1 MRELYLE
8 CYSGISGDMTVAALL
23 DLGVPGEYL
32 MKELEKLHLD
42 GYEIKISKTKKNQ
55 ITATDF
61 DVVLNDEHKDEH
73 GHEHAHTHVNDEDV
87 KECQEQEHSHGHVHK
102 HTHVHNSYREIK
114 EFILASELSD
124 RVKKMILKI
133 FQVIAEAEAQV
144 HGTTVDEV
152 HFHEVG
158 AVDSI
163 VDISAA
169 AICLDYLEFDSIVTS
184 EIWEGKGHVWCQHGR
199 IPVPAP
205 AVLAIFSKSQ
215 TRLHLS
221 GVQGE
226 MVTPTGAGIVAAL
239 SGENQ
244 LPDSFVIEKIGI
256 GAGKKDFPH
265 ANVLRAMILN
275 TEKEKKALHEHE
287 HKHKHEQ
294 EHNHEYSHEHEYGH
308 THCHEEQ
315 KNEKKKTVVNETKE
329 EIKNKDEQKGFHDV
343 QTETVCVMETNVD
356 DCSGEQLGYAREGLL
371 KAGALDVCCMPLY
384 MKKGRPAYLF
394 QIICRPA
401 DEEALKTILFRETT
415 SIGFRRY
422 EEERQKLDRE
432 MISVT
437 LPDGNTIRI
446 KKCMHHEV
454 TYYYPEYEDVKK
466 TCEMRGEA
474 FRMVYEEARSLAE
487 KSEE

>member
-42 GYEIKISKTKKNQ
+42 GYEIKISRTKKNQ

-61 DVVLNDEHKDEH
+61 DVILKDEHKEEH

-87 KECQEQEHSHGHVHK
+87 KECHEQEHSHE

-124 RVKKMILKI
+124 RVKEMILKI

-144 HGTTVDEV
+144 HGTAVDKV

-169 AICLDYLEFDSIVTS
+169 AICLDYLGFDSIVTS

-215 TRLHLS
+215 IRLHLS

-275 TEKEKKALHEHE
+275 TEKEKKAVHE
-287 HKHKHEQ
+287 HKHKYSHEQ
-294 EHNHEYSHEHEYGH
+294 EHSY

-315 KNEKKKTVVNETKE
+315 EIEKKKTAVNETKE
-329 EIKNKDEQKGFHDV
+329 EMKNKDEQKGFHDV

-356 DCSGEQLGYAREGLL
+356 DCSGEQLGYAREVLL

-394 QIICRPA
+394 QIICKPA

-437 LPDGNTIRI
+437 LLDGNTIRI

-454 TYYYPEYEDVKK
+454 TYYYPEYEDVRK

-474 FRMVYEEARSLAE
+474 FRMVYEEARSLAK

>member
-32 MKELEKLHLD
+32 VKELEKLHLD

-61 DVVLNDEHKDEH
+61 DVILKEEH
-73 GHEHAHTHVNDEDV
+73 
-87 KECQEQEHSHGHVHK
+87 EHSHEHHHGA

-124 RVKKMILKI
+124 KVKEMILKI

-169 AICLDYLEFDSIVTS
+169 AICLDYLGFDSIVTS

-275 TEKEKKALHEHE
+275 TEKEKKTVQEHQ
-287 HKHKHEQ
+287 HNHEQ
-294 EHNHEYSHEHEYGH
+294 EHKQEHEHNHEHSHEQEHGH
-308 THCHEEQ
+308 THCHEQPE
-315 KNEKKKTVVNETKE
+315 NEKKKIEV
-329 EIKNKDEQKGFHDV
+329 KNEQKGFHDV

-356 DCSGEQLGYAREGLL
+356 DCSGEQLGYAREVLL

-432 MISVT
+432 MVSVT

-446 KKCMHHEV
+446 KKCMHHDV

-466 TCEMRGEA
+466 TGEMRGEA
-474 FRMVYEEARSLAE
+474 FRMVYEEAKNLAE
-487 KSEE
+487 KNNEE

>member
-23 DLGVPGEYL
+23 DLGVPGEHL

-42 GYEIKISKTKKNQ
+42 GYEIKISRTKKNQ

-61 DVVLNDEHKDEH
+61 DVILKDEHKEEH

-87 KECQEQEHSHGHVHK
+87 KECHEQEHS
-102 HTHVHNSYREIK
+102 
-114 EFILASELSD
+114 
-124 RVKKMILKI
+124 
-133 FQVIAEAEAQV
+133 
-144 HGTTVDEV
+144 
-152 HFHEVG
+152 
-158 AVDSI
+158 
-163 VDISAA
+163 
-169 AICLDYLEFDSIVTS
+169 
-184 EIWEGKGHVWCQHGR
+184 
-199 IPVPAP
+199 
-205 AVLAIFSKSQ
+205 
-215 TRLHLS
+215 
-221 GVQGE
+221 
-226 MVTPTGAGIVAAL
+226 
-239 SGENQ
+239 
-244 LPDSFVIEKIGI
+244 
-256 GAGKKDFPH
+256 
-265 ANVLRAMILN
+265 
-275 TEKEKKALHEHE
+275 
-287 HKHKHEQ
+287 
-294 EHNHEYSHEHEYGH
+294 H

-315 KNEKKKTVVNETKE
+315 EIEKKKTAVNETKE
-329 EIKNKDEQKGFHDV
+329 EMKNKDEQKGFHDV

-356 DCSGEQLGYAREGLL
+356 DCSGEQLGYAREVLL

-384 MKKGRPAYLF
+384 MKKGRPSYLF
-394 QIICRPA
+394 QIICKPA

-437 LPDGNTIRI
+437 LLDGNTIRI
-446 KKCMHHEV
+446 KKCMHHDV
-454 TYYYPEYEDVKK
+454 IYYYPEYEDVRK

>member
-1 MRELYLE
+1 MRKLYLE

-61 DVVLNDEHKDEH
+61 DVVLKDENKDEH
-73 GHEHAHTHVNDEDV
+73 SHEHAHPHVHEEDV
-87 KECQEQEHSHGHVHK
+87 KECHEQEHSHGHGHE

-114 EFILASELSD
+114 EFILASELSKK
-124 RVKKMILKI
+124 VKEMILKI

-169 AICLDYLEFDSIVTS
+169 AICLDYLGFDSIVTS

-275 TEKEKKALHEHE
+275 TEKEKKALHEH
-287 HKHKHEQ
+287 KHKCEQ
-294 EHNHEYSHEHEYGH
+294 EYNHNHEYSHE
-308 THCHEEQ
+308 EQ
-315 KNEKKKTVVNETKE
+315 KTEKKKTAVNETKE
-329 EIKNKDEQKGFHDV
+329 ETKNKDEQKRFHDV

-356 DCSGEQLGYAREGLL
+356 DCSGEQLGYAREVLL

-394 QIICRPA
+394 QIICKPA

-466 TCEMRGEA
+466 NCEMRGEA

>member
-73 GHEHAHTHVNDEDV
+73 GHEHAHTHVHEEDV
-87 KECQEQEHSHGHVHK
+87 KECHEHTSEEHETHT
-102 HTHVHNSYREIK
+102 HTHVHNSYREIRK
-114 EFILASELSD
+114 FILASEFSD
-124 RVKKMILKI
+124 RVKKMVLKI

-163 VDISAA
+163 VDISAT
-169 AICLDYLEFDSIVTS
+169 AICLDYLGFDSIVTS

-275 TEKEKKALHEHE
+275 TEKEKKALHKHE

-294 EHNHEYSHEHEYGH
+294 EHNHEYGH
-308 THCHEEQ
+308 THCHEER
-315 KNEKKKTVVNETKE
+315 
-329 EIKNKDEQKGFHDV
+329 GFHDV

-356 DCSGEQLGYAREGLL
+356 DCSGEQLGYAREVLL

-394 QIICRPA
+394 QIICKPA

>member
-87 KECQEQEHSHGHVHK
+87 KECHEQEHSHE

-169 AICLDYLEFDSIVTS
+169 AICLDYLGFDSIVTS

-215 TRLHLS
+215 IRLHLS

-275 TEKEKKALHEHE
+275 TEKEKKALHEH
-287 HKHKHEQ
+287 KHK
-294 EHNHEYSHEHEYGH
+294 HEYSHEHEYGH
-308 THCHEEQ
+308 THCHEER
-315 KNEKKKTVVNETKE
+315 
-329 EIKNKDEQKGFHDV
+329 GFHDV

-356 DCSGEQLGYAREGLL
+356 DCSGEQLGYAREVLL

-437 LPDGNTIRI
+437 LLDGNTIRI

>member
-42 GYEIKISKTKKNQ
+42 GYEIKISRTKKNQ

-61 DVVLNDEHKDEH
+61 DVILKDEHKEEH

-87 KECQEQEHSHGHVHK
+87 KECHEQEHSHEHM
-102 HTHVHNSYREIK
+102 HVHNSYREIK

-124 RVKKMILKI
+124 RVKERILKI

-144 HGTTVDEV
+144 HGTAVDEV

-169 AICLDYLEFDSIVTS
+169 AICLDYLGFDSIVTS

-275 TEKEKKALHEHE
+275 TEKEKKAVHE
-287 HKHKHEQ
+287 HKHKYSHEQ
-294 EHNHEYSHEHEYGH
+294 EHSH
-308 THCHEEQ
+308 THCHEE
-315 KNEKKKTVVNETKE
+315 KKKTAVNETKE
-329 EIKNKDEQKGFHDV
+329 EMRNKDEQKGFHDV

-356 DCSGEQLGYAREGLL
+356 DCSGEQLGYAREVLL

-437 LPDGNTIRI
+437 LLDGNTIRI
-446 KKCMHHEV
+446 KKCMHHDV
-454 TYYYPEYEDVKK
+454 IYYYPEYEDVRK

>member
-32 MKELEKLHLD
+32 MRELEKLHLD

-87 KECQEQEHSHGHVHK
+87 KECQEQEHSHGHAHK
-102 HTHVHNSYREIK
+102 HTHVHNSYCEIK

-124 RVKKMILKI
+124 RVKEMILKI

-169 AICLDYLEFDSIVTS
+169 AICLDYLGFDSIVTS

-275 TEKEKKALHEHE
+275 TEKEKKALHEH
-287 HKHKHEQ
+287 KHKHEHER
-294 EHNHEYSHEHEYGH
+294 EHNHEYSHEER
-308 THCHEEQ
+308 
-315 KNEKKKTVVNETKE
+315 
-329 EIKNKDEQKGFHDV
+329 GFHDV

-356 DCSGEQLGYAREGLL
+356 DCSGEQLGYAREVLL

-394 QIICRPA
+394 QIICKPA

-437 LPDGNTIRI
+437 LLDGNTIRI

>member
-1 MRELYLE
+1 
-8 CYSGISGDMTVAALL
+8 
-23 DLGVPGEYL
+23 
-32 MKELEKLHLD
+32 
-42 GYEIKISKTKKNQ
+42 
-55 ITATDF
+55 
-61 DVVLNDEHKDEH
+61 
-73 GHEHAHTHVNDEDV
+73 
-87 KECQEQEHSHGHVHK
+87 
-102 HTHVHNSYREIK
+102 
-114 EFILASELSD
+114 
-124 RVKKMILKI
+124 MILKI

-144 HGTTVDEV
+144 HGTAVDEV

-169 AICLDYLEFDSIVTS
+169 AICLDYLGFDSIVTS

-275 TEKEKKALHEHE
+275 TEKEKKAVHE
-287 HKHKHEQ
+287 HKHKYSHEQ
-294 EHNHEYSHEHEYGH
+294 EHSH

-315 KNEKKKTVVNETKE
+315 EIEKKKTAVNETKE
-329 EIKNKDEQKGFHDV
+329 EMKNKDEQKGFHDV

-356 DCSGEQLGYAREGLL
+356 DCSGEQLGYAREVLL

-437 LPDGNTIRI
+437 LLDGNTIRI
-446 KKCMHHEV
+446 KKCMHH
-454 TYYYPEYEDVKK
+454 DVI
-466 TCEMRGEA
+466 
-474 FRMVYEEARSLAE
+474 Y
-487 KSEE
+487 

>member
-32 MKELEKLHLD
+32 IEELGKLHLD

-61 DVVLNDEHKDEH
+61 DVILKDEQGH
-73 GHEHAHTHVNDEDV
+73 SHEHTSEEYGTHTHI
-87 KECQEQEHSHGHVHK
+87 
-102 HTHVHNSYREIK
+102 HVHNSYHEIK
-114 EFILASELSD
+114 KLILASELSD
-124 RVKKMILKI
+124 KVKEMILKI

-169 AICLDYLEFDSIVTS
+169 AICLDYLGFDSIVTS

-205 AVLAIFSKSQ
+205 AVLTIFSKSQ

-239 SGENQ
+239 SGVNQ

-265 ANVLRAMILN
+265 ANVLRAMIIN
-275 TEKEKKALHEHE
+275 TFISMNRVMFIVMRRRKA
-287 HKHKHEQ
+287 
-294 EHNHEYSHEHEYGH
+294 
-308 THCHEEQ
+308 
-315 KNEKKKTVVNETKE
+315 KKKRSK
-329 EIKNKDEQKGFHDV
+329 QKMSRRDFMMSRRKR
-343 QTETVCVMETNVD
+343 CV
-356 DCSGEQLGYAREGLL
+356 
-371 KAGALDVCCMPLY
+371 
-384 MKKGRPAYLF
+384 
-394 QIICRPA
+394 
-401 DEEALKTILFRETT
+401 
-415 SIGFRRY
+415 
-422 EEERQKLDRE
+422 
-432 MISVT
+432 
-437 LPDGNTIRI
+437 
-446 KKCMHHEV
+446 
-454 TYYYPEYEDVKK
+454 
-466 TCEMRGEA
+466 
-474 FRMVYEEARSLAE
+474 
-487 KSEE
+487 

>member
-61 DVVLNDEHKDEH
+61 DVILKDEHKEEH
-73 GHEHAHTHVNDEDV
+73 GHKHAHTHVNDEDV
-87 KECQEQEHSHGHVHK
+87 KECHEQEHSQE

-114 EFILASELSD
+114 EFILDSKLSD
-124 RVKKMILKI
+124 RVKEMILKI

-144 HGTTVDEV
+144 HGTAVDEV

-169 AICLDYLEFDSIVTS
+169 AICLDYLGFDSIVTS

-256 GAGKKDFPH
+256 GAGKKDFSH

-275 TEKEKKALHEHE
+275 TEKEKKAVHE
-287 HKHKHEQ
+287 HKHKYSHEQ
-294 EHNHEYSHEHEYGH
+294 EHSY

-315 KNEKKKTVVNETKE
+315 EIEKKKTAVNETKE
-329 EIKNKDEQKGFHDV
+329 EMRNKDEQRGFHDV

-356 DCSGEQLGYAREGLL
+356 DCSGEQLGYAREVLL

-394 QIICRPA
+394 QIICKPA
-401 DEEALKTILFRETT
+401 VISLFGPALYR
-415 SIGFRRY
+415 
-422 EEERQKLDRE
+422 
-432 MISVT
+432 
-437 LPDGNTIRI
+437 
-446 KKCMHHEV
+446 
-454 TYYYPEYEDVKK
+454 
-466 TCEMRGEA
+466 
-474 FRMVYEEARSLAE
+474 
-487 KSEE
+487 

>member
-42 GYEIKISKTKKNQ
+42 GYEIKISRTKKNQ

-61 DVVLNDEHKDEH
+61 DVILKDEHKEEH
-73 GHEHAHTHVNDEDV
+73 GHEHVHTHVNDEDV
-87 KECQEQEHSHGHVHK
+87 KECHEQEHSHE

-124 RVKKMILKI
+124 KVKEMILKI

-144 HGTTVDEV
+144 HGTAVDEV

-169 AICLDYLEFDSIVTS
+169 AICLDYLGFDSIVTS

-256 GAGKKDFPH
+256 GAGKKDFSH

-275 TEKEKKALHEHE
+275 TEKEKKAVHEHE
-287 HKHKHEQ
+287 HKYSHEQ
-294 EHNHEYSHEHEYGH
+294 EHSH

-315 KNEKKKTVVNETKE
+315 EIEKKKDSCK
-329 EIKNKDEQKGFHDV
+329 
-343 QTETVCVMETNVD
+343 
-356 DCSGEQLGYAREGLL
+356 
-371 KAGALDVCCMPLY
+371 
-384 MKKGRPAYLF
+384 
-394 QIICRPA
+394 
-401 DEEALKTILFRETT
+401 
-415 SIGFRRY
+415 
-422 EEERQKLDRE
+422 
-432 MISVT
+432 
-437 LPDGNTIRI
+437 
-446 KKCMHHEV
+446 
-454 TYYYPEYEDVKK
+454 
-466 TCEMRGEA
+466 
-474 FRMVYEEARSLAE
+474 
-487 KSEE
+487 

>member
-73 GHEHAHTHVNDEDV
+73 GHEHAHTHVHEEDV
-87 KECQEQEHSHGHVHK
+87 KECHEHTSEEHETHT
-102 HTHVHNSYREIK
+102 HTHVHNSYREIR
-114 EFILASELSD
+114 EFILASGLSKK
-124 RVKKMILKI
+124 VKEMILKI

-169 AICLDYLEFDSIVTS
+169 AICLDYLGFGSIVTS

-275 TEKEKKALHEHE
+275 TEREKKALHEHK
-287 HKHKHEQ
+287 HKHKHER
-294 EHNHEYSHEHEYGH
+294 EHNHEYSH
-308 THCHEEQ
+308 THCHEER
-315 KNEKKKTVVNETKE
+315 
-329 EIKNKDEQKGFHDV
+329 GFHDV

-356 DCSGEQLGYAREGLL
+356 DCSGEQLGYAREVLL

-394 QIICRPA
+394 QIICKLA

>member
-23 DLGVPGEYL
+23 DLGVPGAYL

-61 DVVLNDEHKDEH
+61 DVILNDEHKDEH

-87 KECQEQEHSHGHVHK
+87 KECQEQEHSHGHAHK

-169 AICLDYLEFDSIVTS
+169 AICLDYLGFDSIVTS

-275 TEKEKKALHEHE
+275 TEKEKKALHKHE

-294 EHNHEYSHEHEYGH
+294 EHNHEYSHEER
-308 THCHEEQ
+308 
-315 KNEKKKTVVNETKE
+315 
-329 EIKNKDEQKGFHDV
+329 GFHDV

-356 DCSGEQLGYAREGLL
+356 DCSGEQLGYAREVLL

-394 QIICRPA
+394 QIICKPA

>member
-42 GYEIKISKTKKNQ
+42 GYEIKISRTKKNQ

-61 DVVLNDEHKDEH
+61 DVILKDEHKDEH

-87 KECQEQEHSHGHVHK
+87 KECHEQEHSHE

-124 RVKKMILKI
+124 RVKEMILKI

-144 HGTTVDEV
+144 HGTAVDEV

-169 AICLDYLEFDSIVTS
+169 AICLDYLGFDSIVTS

-275 TEKEKKALHEHE
+275 TEKEKKAVHE
-287 HKHKHEQ
+287 HKHK
-294 EHNHEYSHEHEYGH
+294 YSHE
-308 THCHEEQ
+308 EQ
-315 KNEKKKTVVNETKE
+315 EIEKKKTAVNETKE
-329 EIKNKDEQKGFHDV
+329 EMKNKDEQKGFHDV
-343 QTETVCVMETNVD
+343 QTESVCVMETNVD
-356 DCSGEQLGYAREGLL
+356 DCSGEQLGYAREVLL

-394 QIICRPA
+394 QIICKPA

-437 LPDGNTIRI
+437 LLDGNTIRI
-446 KKCMHHEV
+446 KKCMHHDV
-454 TYYYPEYEDVKK
+454 IYYYPEYEDVRK

>member
-87 KECQEQEHSHGHVHK
+87 KECHEQEHSHE

-169 AICLDYLEFDSIVTS
+169 AICLDYLGFDSIVTS

-215 TRLHLS
+215 IRLHLS

-275 TEKEKKALHEHE
+275 TEKEKKALHEH
-287 HKHKHEQ
+287 KHK
-294 EHNHEYSHEHEYGH
+294 HEYSHEHEYGH
-308 THCHEEQ
+308 THCHEER
-315 KNEKKKTVVNETKE
+315 
-329 EIKNKDEQKGFHDV
+329 GFHDV

-356 DCSGEQLGYAREGLL
+356 DCSGEQLGYAREVLL

>member
-42 GYEIKISKTKKNQ
+42 GYGIKISRTKKNQ

-61 DVVLNDEHKDEH
+61 DVILKDEHKDEH

-87 KECQEQEHSHGHVHK
+87 KECHEQEHSHE

-124 RVKKMILKI
+124 RVKEMILKI

-144 HGTTVDEV
+144 HGTAVDEV

-169 AICLDYLEFDSIVTS
+169 AICLDYLGFDSIVTS

-275 TEKEKKALHEHE
+275 TEKEKTVHE
-287 HKHKHEQ
+287 HKHKYSHEQ
-294 EHNHEYSHEHEYGH
+294 EHSHAHY
-308 THCHEEQ
+308 HEEQ
-315 KNEKKKTVVNETKE
+315 EIEKKKTAVNETKE
-329 EIKNKDEQKGFHDV
+329 EMKNKDEQKRFHDV

-356 DCSGEQLGYAREGLL
+356 DCSGEQLGYAREVLL

-437 LPDGNTIRI
+437 LLDGNTIRI
-446 KKCMHHEV
+446 KKCMHHDV
-454 TYYYPEYEDVKK
+454 IYYYPEYEDVRK

>member
-32 MKELEKLHLD
+32 IEELGKLHLD

-55 ITATDF
+55 IMATDF
-61 DVVLNDEHKDEH
+61 DVILKDEH
-73 GHEHAHTHVNDEDV
+73 GHSHEHTSEEHGTHTYI
-87 KECQEQEHSHGHVHK
+87 
-102 HTHVHNSYREIK
+102 HVHNSYREIK
-114 EFILASELSD
+114 KFILASELSEK
-124 RVKKMILKI
+124 VKEMILKI

-163 VDISAA
+163 VDISAT
-169 AICLDYLEFDSIVTS
+169 AICLDYLGFDSIVTS

-275 TEKEKKALHEHE
+275 TEKEKKMMQEHQHEHNHEHE
-287 HKHKHEQ
+287 H
-294 EHNHEYSHEHEYGH
+294 SHEHSH

-315 KNEKKKTVVNETKE
+315 ETEKKKIAENETIVQKAE
-329 EIKNKDEQKGFHDV
+329 YSLEQKKVEIKYKNEQKGFHDV

-356 DCSGEQLGYAREGLL
+356 DCSGEQLGYAREVLL

-394 QIICRPA
+394 QIICRLA

-437 LPDGNTIRI
+437 LSDGNIIRI
-446 KKCMHHEV
+446 KKCMHHDV

-474 FRMVYEEARSLAE
+474 FRMVYEEAKNLAE
-487 KSEE
+487 KNNEE

>member
-61 DVVLNDEHKDEH
+61 NVVLNDEH
-73 GHEHAHTHVNDEDV
+73 GHEHAHTHVNDEAV
-87 KECQEQEHSHGHVHK
+87 KECHEQEHSHE

-169 AICLDYLEFDSIVTS
+169 AICLDYLGFDSIVTS

-275 TEKEKKALHEHE
+275 TEKEKKALHEHK
-287 HKHKHEQ
+287 HKHKHER
-294 EHNHEYSHEHEYGH
+294 EHNHEYSH
-308 THCHEEQ
+308 THCHEER
-315 KNEKKKTVVNETKE
+315 
-329 EIKNKDEQKGFHDV
+329 GFHDV

-356 DCSGEQLGYAREGLL
+356 DCSGEQLGYAREVLL

-394 QIICRPA
+394 QIICKPA

-446 KKCMHHEV
+446 KKCMHHEM
-454 TYYYPEYEDVKK
+454 TYYYPEYEDVRK

>member
-8 CYSGISGDMTVAALL
+8 CYSGFSGDMTVAALL

-42 GYEIKISKTKKNQ
+42 GYGIKISRTKKNQ

-61 DVVLNDEHKDEH
+61 DVILKDEHKDEH

-87 KECQEQEHSHGHVHK
+87 KECHEQEHSHE

-124 RVKKMILKI
+124 RVKEMILKI

-144 HGTTVDEV
+144 HGTAVDEV

-169 AICLDYLEFDSIVTS
+169 AICLDYLGFDSIVTS

-275 TEKEKKALHEHE
+275 TEKEKTVHE
-287 HKHKHEQ
+287 HKHKYSHEQ
-294 EHNHEYSHEHEYGH
+294 EHSHAHY
-308 THCHEEQ
+308 HEEQ
-315 KNEKKKTVVNETKE
+315 EIEKKKTAVNETKE
-329 EIKNKDEQKGFHDV
+329 EMKNKDEQKRFHDV

-356 DCSGEQLGYAREGLL
+356 DCSGEQLGYAREVLL

-437 LPDGNTIRI
+437 LLDGNTIRI
-446 KKCMHHEV
+446 KKCMHHDV
-454 TYYYPEYEDVKK
+454 IYYYPEYEDVRK

>member
-1 MRELYLE
+1 MRKLYLE

-61 DVVLNDEHKDEH
+61 DVVLKDENKDEH
-73 GHEHAHTHVNDEDV
+73 SHEHAHPHVHEEDV
-87 KECQEQEHSHGHVHK
+87 KECHEQEHSHGHGHE

-114 EFILASELSD
+114 EFILASELSKK
-124 RVKKMILKI
+124 VKEMILKI

-169 AICLDYLEFDSIVTS
+169 AICLDYLGFDSIVTS

-275 TEKEKKALHEHE
+275 TEKEKKALHKHE

-294 EHNHEYSHEHEYGH
+294 EHNHEYSHEER
-308 THCHEEQ
+308 
-315 KNEKKKTVVNETKE
+315 
-329 EIKNKDEQKGFHDV
+329 GFHDV

-356 DCSGEQLGYAREGLL
+356 DCSGEQLGYAREVLL

-394 QIICRPA
+394 QIICKPA

-437 LPDGNTIRI
+437 LLDGNTIRI

>member
-73 GHEHAHTHVNDEDV
+73 GHEHAHTHVNDEAV
-87 KECQEQEHSHGHVHK
+87 KECHEHTSEEHETHT

-114 EFILASELSD
+114 GFILASELSKK
-124 RVKKMILKI
+124 VKEMILKI

-163 VDISAA
+163 VDISAT
-169 AICLDYLEFDSIVTS
+169 AICLDYLGFDSIVTS

-275 TEKEKKALHEHE
+275 TEKEKKALHEHK
-287 HKHKHEQ
+287 HKHKHER
-294 EHNHEYSHEHEYGH
+294 EHNHEYSH
-308 THCHEEQ
+308 THCHEER
-315 KNEKKKTVVNETKE
+315 
-329 EIKNKDEQKGFHDV
+329 GFHDV

-356 DCSGEQLGYAREGLL
+356 DCSGEQLGYAREVLL

-394 QIICRPA
+394 QIICKPA

-446 KKCMHHEV
+446 KKCMHHEM

>member
-32 MKELEKLHLD
+32 IEELGKLHLD

-61 DVVLNDEHKDEH
+61 DVILKDEH
-73 GHEHAHTHVNDEDV
+73 GHSHEHTSEEYGTHTHI
-87 KECQEQEHSHGHVHK
+87 
-102 HTHVHNSYREIK
+102 HVHNSYHEIK
-114 EFILASELSD
+114 KLILASELSD
-124 RVKKMILKI
+124 KVKEMILKI

-169 AICLDYLEFDSIVTS
+169 AICLDYLGFDSIVTS

-205 AVLAIFSKSQ
+205 AVLTIFSKSQ

-239 SGENQ
+239 SGVNQ

-265 ANVLRAMILN
+265 ANVLRAMIIN
-275 TEKEKKALHEHE
+275 TEKEKKMVHEHQHE
-287 HKHKHEQ
+287 HNYEYIHQHEQ
-294 EHNHEYSHEHEYGH
+294 GH
-308 THCHEEQ
+308 VHCHEETES
-315 KNEKKKTVVNETKE
+315 EKKKIETE
-329 EIKNKDEQKGFHDV
+329 NEQKGFHDV

-356 DCSGEQLGYAREGLL
+356 DCSGEQLGYAREVLL

-394 QIICRPA
+394 QIICKPE
-401 DEEALKTILFRETT
+401 DEEMLKTILFRETT

-432 MISVT
+432 MVSVT
-437 LPDGNTIRI
+437 LPDGNNIRI
-446 KKCMHHEV
+446 KKCMHHDV

-474 FRMVYEEARSLAE
+474 FRMVYEEAKNLVR

>member
-61 DVVLNDEHKDEH
+61 DVVLNDEH

-87 KECQEQEHSHGHVHK
+87 KECHEHTSEEHETHT

-169 AICLDYLEFDSIVTS
+169 AICLDYLGFDSIVTS

-275 TEKEKKALHEHE
+275 TEKEKKALHKHE

-294 EHNHEYSHEHEYGH
+294 EHNHEYSHEER
-308 THCHEEQ
+308 
-315 KNEKKKTVVNETKE
+315 
-329 EIKNKDEQKGFHDV
+329 GFHDV

-356 DCSGEQLGYAREGLL
+356 DCSGEQLGYAREVLL

-394 QIICRPA
+394 QIICKPA

-487 KSEE
+487 KSE

>member
-61 DVVLNDEHKDEH
+61 DVILKDGH
-73 GHEHAHTHVNDEDV
+73 SHEHAHT
-87 KECQEQEHSHGHVHK
+87 

-124 RVKKMILKI
+124 KVKEMILKI

-163 VDISAA
+163 VDISAV
-169 AICLDYLEFDSIVTS
+169 AICLDYLGFDSIVTS

-275 TEKEKKALHEHE
+275 TEKEKKTVQEHQHEHSHE
-287 HKHKHEQ
+287 HNHNYEHDHEQ
-294 EHNHEYSHEHEYGH
+294 EHGH
-308 THCHEEQ
+308 VRCH
-315 KNEKKKTVVNETKE
+315 
-329 EIKNKDEQKGFHDV
+329 EQKGFHDV

-356 DCSGEQLGYAREGLL
+356 DCSGEQLGYAREVLL

-394 QIICRPA
+394 QIICKPV
-401 DEEALKTILFRETT
+401 DEEKLKTILFRETT

-446 KKCMHHEV
+446 KKCMHHDV

-474 FRMVYEEARSLAE
+474 FRMVYEEAKNLAE
-487 KSEE
+487 KNNED

>member
-1 MRELYLE
+1 MSRELYLE

-23 DLGVPGEYL
+23 DLGVPDEYL
-32 MKELEKLHLD
+32 IEELEKLHLD

-61 DVVLNDEHKDEH
+61 DVILKDEH
-73 GHEHAHTHVNDEDV
+73 SHEHHH
-87 KECQEQEHSHGHVHK
+87 EQGHHES
-102 HTHVHNSYREIK
+102 HTHVHNSYREIR
-114 EFILASELSD
+114 EFILASGLSD
-124 RVKKMILKI
+124 KVKTMILKI
-133 FQVIAEAEAQV
+133 FQVIAEAEAKV
-144 HGTTVDEV
+144 HGSSVDEV

-163 VDISAA
+163 VDIAAA
-169 AICLDYLEFDSIVTS
+169 AICLDYLGFDSIVTS

-205 AVLAIFSKSQ
+205 AVLEIFQKSR

-239 SGENQ
+239 SGDNQ

-275 TEKEKKALHEHE
+275 TEKKEETVQEHQHE
-287 HKHKHEQ
+287 HKHDHEQ
-294 EHNHEYSHEHEYGH
+294 SH
-308 THCHEEQ
+308 THSHEEQ
-315 KNEKKKTVVNETKE
+315 ETEKKKIETEIEKKLGTKNEQQE
-329 EIKNKDEQKGFHDV
+329 FHDV

-356 DCSGEQLGYAREGLL
+356 DCSGEQLGYARELLL
-371 KAGALDVCCMPLY
+371 KAGALDVCCMPIY

-394 QIICRPA
+394 QIICKPE
-401 DEEALKTILFRETT
+401 DEEKLKTILFRETT
-415 SIGFRRY
+415 SIGFRKY
-422 EEERQKLDRE
+422 EEERQKLDRK

-437 LPDGNTIRI
+437 LPEGDKIRI
-446 KKCMHHEV
+446 KKCLHHEV
-454 TYYYPEYEDVKK
+454 AYYYPEYEDVKNV
-466 TCEMRGEA
+466 CEKRQEA
-474 FRMVYEEARSLAE
+474 FRTVYQEAKSLAE
-487 KSEE
+487 KKGE